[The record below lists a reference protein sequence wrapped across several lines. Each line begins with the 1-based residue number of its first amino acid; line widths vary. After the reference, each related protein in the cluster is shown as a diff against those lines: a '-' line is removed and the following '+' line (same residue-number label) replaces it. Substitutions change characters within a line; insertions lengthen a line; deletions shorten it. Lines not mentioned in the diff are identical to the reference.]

1 MTFLEYVIFGLK
13 HSIMDTKLLKN
24 QLQLNWKSG
33 LTVAFI
39 SIPLSLALAIASGA
53 TPVQGIITAFWAGLI
68 GAILG
73 GSPFNIIG
81 PTGALSGIL
90 VSFAITNGYSALPII
105 AILAGIIILIFYI
118 FKFDKYIIF
127 IPRSVVQGFTLGVAF
142 LIAFGQLDSMLGIT
156 GVKKEEN
163 IINTMIAIFA
173 HYKEIRWPI
182 LGIFIGSVLFIFLWD
197 SKIKK
202 LPGSILIAFIG
213 IIGAIILQ
221 KTGSSFSWVVLQDK
235 FPDIKPVFFE
245 NFYSKFD
252 LSVFFTKQI
261 WSVAF
266 AVAVIG
272 ILETLLS
279 GQIAKQMTKVP
290 FNRSKEVLGLSIANI
305 GSGLMGGIPA
315 TAALARTA
323 LNIKSGATG
332 RISGIISS
340 VLLAVIVLFLLTFF
354 KFLPMVIIAAILFVV
369 AIRMSEVKHFIKL
382 IYNEKAAFAITTT
395 VAVITVIEDPIT
407 ALLVGSF
414 ISLLIFVNHVSYGST
429 EVTLWKDAKLVE
441 TLLSPAITKK
451 DKLESE
457 LVVYKIT
464 GTLTYINMPAH
475 IETVNKIVN
484 NKIVIVS
491 LRNAFYADSDGVEY
505 LGELVEIL
513 KTNNGTVYLSGVNDL
528 ILKAIQDES
537 FYKQKLTENKI
548 FDRTSDAIK
557 EVYGI

>member
-1 MTFLEYVIFGLK
+1 MEKFQ
-13 HSIMDTKLLKN
+13 LKN
-24 QLQLNWKSG
+24 SLKLNWKSG

-68 GAILG
+68 GAFLG
-73 GSPFNIIG
+73 GSQFNIIG

-90 VSFAITNGYSALPII
+90 ISFAITNGYFALPII
-105 AILAGIIILIFYI
+105 AILSGIIILAFYI

-142 LIAFGQLDSMLGIT
+142 IIAFGQLDSILGLNGI
-156 GVKKEEN
+156 KKGEN
-163 IINTMIAIFA
+163 IIENIVETLSHFP
-173 HYKEIRWPI
+173 EIRWAIPV
-182 LGIFIGSVLFIFLWD
+182 IFILSVLFILLWD
-197 SKIKK
+197 KKMKK
-202 LPGSILIAFIG
+202 LPGSIIIAFLG
-213 IIGAIILQ
+213 IIAAIILQ
-221 KTGSSFSWVVLQDK
+221 KTNSHFSMTVLSDK
-235 FPDIKPVFFE
+235 FQDIKPVFFE
-245 NFYSKFD
+245 NFYSHINTD
-252 LSVFFTKQI
+252 VFLTKSI
-261 WSVAF
+261 WSTSF

-305 GSGLMGGIPA
+305 GSGLIGGIPA

-323 LNIKSGATG
+323 LNIKSGATS
-332 RISGIISS
+332 RISGILSS
-340 VLLAVIVLFLLTFF
+340 VSLAIIVLFLLTFF
-354 KFLPMVIIAAILFVV
+354 KMLPMVIIGAILFVV

-395 VAVITVIEDPIT
+395 VAVITVVQDPIT

-414 ISLLIFVNHVSYGST
+414 ISLLIFVNHVSFGTT
-429 EVTLWKDAKLVE
+429 EVTLWKDAKLIE
-441 TLLSPAITKK
+441 TLLSPAIAKR
-451 DKLESE
+451 DKLDSE
-457 LVVYKIT
+457 LIVYKIT

-484 NKIVIVS
+484 NKYVIIS

-513 KTNNGTVYLSGVNDL
+513 KASNETIYLAGVNEM
-528 ILKAIQDES
+528 ILKAIEKES
-537 FYKQKLTENKI
+537 FYKQKLSENKI
-548 FDRTSDAIK
+548 FERTSDAIK

>member
-1 MTFLEYVIFGLK
+1 
-13 HSIMDTKLLKN
+13 MDSKLLKN
-24 QLQLNWKSG
+24 QLKLNWKSG

-68 GAILG
+68 GAFLG

-90 VSFAITNGYSALPII
+90 ISFAITNGSFALPII
-105 AILAGIIILIFYI
+105 AIVAGIIIFLFYI

-142 LIAFGQLDSMLGIT
+142 LIAFGQLDSILGVT
-156 GVKKEEN
+156 GVAKTEN
-163 IINTMIAIFA
+163 MIDNIVATLSHFSKIRWAVFAIF
-173 HYKEIRWPI
+173 
-182 LGIFIGSVLFIFLWD
+182 IFSVLFIILWD
-197 SKIKK
+197 KKIKK
-202 LPGSILIAFIG
+202 LPGSIIIAFIG
-213 IIGAIILQ
+213 IIAAIILD
-221 KTGSSFSWVVLQDK
+221 KTNSTFSLTILSDK
-235 FPDIKPVFFE
+235 FADIKPVFFE
-245 NFYSKFD
+245 NFYKEINPSI
-252 LSVFFTKQI
+252 FFTKKI
-261 WSVAF
+261 WSTAF
-266 AVAVIG
+266 AVSVIG

-290 FNRSKEVLGLSIANI
+290 FNRSKEVLGLSIANL

-323 LNIKSGATG
+323 LNIKSGATS
-332 RISGIISS
+332 RVSGIISA
-340 VLLAVIVLFLLTFF
+340 LFLAIIVLFLLTFF
-354 KFLPMVIIAAILFVV
+354 KMLPMVIIGAILFVV

-382 IYNEKAAFAITTT
+382 IYNKKAAFAITTT

-429 EVTLWKDAKLVE
+429 EVTLWKDGKLEE
-441 TLLSPAITKK
+441 TLLSPAVAKRET
-451 DKLESE
+451 LTAE

-475 IETVNKIVN
+475 IETVNKIIN
-484 NKIVIVS
+484 NKYVVIS
-491 LRNAFYADSDGVEY
+491 LRNAFYADNDGVEY

-513 KTNNGTVYLSGVNDL
+513 KASNETVYLAGVNEL
-528 ILKAIQDES
+528 ILKAIENEP
-537 FYKQKLTENKI
+537 FYKIKLTENKI
-548 FDRTSDAIK
+548 FERTSDAIK

>member
-1 MTFLEYVIFGLK
+1 MEP
-13 HSIMDTKLLKN
+13 KLLKN
-24 QLQLNWKSG
+24 QLKLNWKSG

-53 TPVQGIITAFWAGLI
+53 TPVQGIITALWAGLI
-68 GAILG
+68 GAFLG

-90 VSFAITNGYSALPII
+90 ISFAITNGSFTLPVI
-105 AILAGIIILIFYI
+105 AILAGIIIFIFYI

-142 LIAFGQLDSMLGIT
+142 IIAFGQLDSILGVT
-156 GVKKEEN
+156 GVVKTEN
-163 IINTMIAIFA
+163 IIENIVATLSHFS
-173 HYKEIRWPI
+173 EIRWSVFA
-182 LGIFIGSVLFIFLWD
+182 IFILSVLFIFIWD
-197 SKIKK
+197 KLIKK
-202 LPGSILIAFIG
+202 LPGSIIIAFIG
-213 IIGAIILQ
+213 IIAAIILN
-221 KTGSSFSWVVLQDK
+221 KTNSTYSLTVLSDK

-245 NFYSKFD
+245 NFYNKFD
-252 LSVFFTKQI
+252 LSVFMTKKI
-261 WSVAF
+261 WATAF

-290 FNRSKEVLGLSIANI
+290 FNRSKEVLGLSIANL

-323 LNIKSGATG
+323 LNIKSGATS
-332 RISGIISS
+332 RVSGILSA
-340 VLLAVIVLFLLTFF
+340 LFLAIIVLFLLTFF
-354 KFLPMVIIAAILFVV
+354 KMLPMVIIGAILFVV

-395 VAVITVIEDPIT
+395 VAVITVVEDPIT

-414 ISLLIFVNHVSYGST
+414 ISLLIFVNHVSYGTT
-429 EVTLWKDAKLVE
+429 EVTLWKDGKLEE
-441 TLLSPAITKK
+441 TLLSPAIAKK
-451 DKLESE
+451 ETLTAE

-484 NKIVIVS
+484 NKYIVIS

-513 KTNNGTVYLSGVNDL
+513 KASNETVYLAGVNDM
-528 ILKAIQDES
+528 ILKAIENEP

-548 FDRTSDAIK
+548 FERTSDAIK

>member
-1 MTFLEYVIFGLK
+1 
-13 HSIMDTKLLKN
+13 MDTKLLKN
-24 QLQLNWKSG
+24 QLKLNWKSG

-53 TPVQGIITAFWAGLI
+53 TPVQGIITALWAGLI
-68 GAILG
+68 GAFLG

-90 VSFAITNGYSALPII
+90 ISFAITNGSFALPII
-105 AILAGIIILIFYI
+105 AILAGVIIFLFYI

-142 LIAFGQLDSMLGIT
+142 LIAFGQLDSILGVT
-156 GVKKEEN
+156 GIVKTEN
-163 IINTMIAIFA
+163 IIDNIVTTLSHFS
-173 HYKEIRWPI
+173 EIRWSVFA
-182 LGIFIGSVLFIFLWD
+182 IFIFSVMFIIVWD
-197 SKIKK
+197 KNIKK
-202 LPGSILIAFIG
+202 LPGSIIIAFIG
-213 IIGAIILQ
+213 IIAAIILD
-221 KTGSSFSWVVLQDK
+221 KTNSTYSLTILSDK

-245 NFYSKFD
+245 NFYNKFD
-252 LSVFFTKQI
+252 LSVFMTKKI
-261 WSVAF
+261 WATAF

-279 GQIAKQMTKVP
+279 GQIAKQMTKMP
-290 FNRSKEVLGLSIANI
+290 FNRSKEVLGLSIANL

-323 LNIKSGATG
+323 LNIKSGATS
-332 RISGIISS
+332 RVSGILSA
-340 VLLAVIVLFLLTFF
+340 LFLAIIVLFLLTFF
-354 KFLPMVIIAAILFVV
+354 KMLPMVIIGAILFVV

-414 ISLLIFVNHVSYGST
+414 ISLLIFVNHVSYGTT
-429 EVTLWKDAKLVE
+429 EVTLWKEGKLEE
-441 TLLSPAITKK
+441 TLLSPAIAKQET
-451 DKLESE
+451 LSAE

-484 NKIVIVS
+484 NKYVVIS

-513 KTNNGTVYLSGVNDL
+513 KNSNEIVYLAGVNDM
-528 ILKAIQDES
+528 ILKAIENEP

-548 FDRTSDAIK
+548 FERTSDAIK

>member
-1 MTFLEYVIFGLK
+1 MEKFQFKNSLK
-13 HSIMDTKLLKN
+13 
-24 QLQLNWKSG
+24 LNWKSG

-68 GAILG
+68 GAFLG

-90 VSFAITNGYSALPII
+90 ISFAITSGYYGLPVI
-105 AILAGIIILIFYI
+105 AFLSGLIILLFYI

-142 LIAFGQLDSMLGIT
+142 LIAFGQLDSILGVT
-156 GVKKEEN
+156 GVEKGENMIEN
-163 IINTMIAIFA
+163 IVATLSHFS
-173 HYKEIRWPI
+173 EIRWS
-182 LGIFIGSVLFIFLWD
+182 IFAIFLGSVLFIIVWD
-197 SKIKK
+197 KHIKK
-202 LPGSILIAFIG
+202 LPGSIIIAFVG
-213 IIGAIILQ
+213 IIAAIILQ
-221 KTGSSFSWVVLQDK
+221 KSHSAYLMTVLSDK
-235 FPDIKPVFFE
+235 FPDIKPVFFD
-245 NFYSKFD
+245 NFYAHIKPELF
-252 LSVFFTKQI
+252 LTKKI
-261 WSVAF
+261 WSTAF

-290 FNRSKEVLGLSIANI
+290 FNRTREVFGLAIANI

-323 LNIKSGATG
+323 LNIKSGAIS
-332 RISGIISS
+332 RISGILSAFF
-340 VLLAVIVLFLLTFF
+340 LAIIVLFLLTFF
-354 KFLPMVIIAAILFVV
+354 KMLPMVVIGAILFVV
-369 AIRMSEVKHFIKL
+369 ALRMSEVKHFIKL
-382 IYNEKAAFAITTT
+382 IYNEKAAFTITTT
-395 VAVITVIEDPIT
+395 VAVITVVQDPII

-414 ISLLIFVNHVSYGST
+414 ISLLIFVNHVSYGTT

-441 TLLSPAITKK
+441 TLLSPAIIKK
-451 DKLESE
+451 DKLEAE
-457 LVVYKIT
+457 LIVYKIS

-475 IETVNKIVN
+475 IDAVSKIVN
-484 NKIVIVS
+484 NKYVIIS

-513 KTNNGTVYLSGVNDL
+513 KSSNETIYLSGVNDM
-528 ILKAIQDES
+528 ILKAIEKEQ
-537 FYKQKLTENKI
+537 FYKQKLSENKI
-548 FDRTSDAIK
+548 FERTSDAIR

>member
-1 MTFLEYVIFGLK
+1 MEKFQF
-13 HSIMDTKLLKN
+13 KN
-24 QLQLNWKSG
+24 SFKLNWKSG

-68 GAILG
+68 GAFLG

-90 VSFAITNGYSALPII
+90 ISFAVTSGYYGLPVIAL
-105 AILAGIIILIFYI
+105 LSGIIIFLFYI

-142 LIAFGQLDSMLGIT
+142 LIAFGQLDSILGVT
-156 GVKKEEN
+156 GVEKGENMIEN
-163 IINTMIAIFA
+163 IVATLSHFS
-173 HYKEIRWPI
+173 EIRWSI
-182 LGIFIGSVLFIFLWD
+182 FAIFIGSVLFIIVWD
-197 SKIKK
+197 KYMKK
-202 LPGSILIAFIG
+202 LPGSIIIAFIG
-213 IIGAIILQ
+213 IIAAIILQ
-221 KTGSSFSWVVLQDK
+221 KSHSTYLMTVLSDK
-235 FPDIKPVFFE
+235 FPDIKPVFFD
-245 NFYSKFD
+245 NFYAHFD
-252 LSVFFTKQI
+252 PELFLTKKI
-261 WSVAF
+261 WSTAF

-290 FNRSKEVLGLSIANI
+290 FNRTREVFGLAIANI

-323 LNIKSGATG
+323 LNIKSGAKS
-332 RISGIISS
+332 RFSGILSAFF
-340 VLLAVIVLFLLTFF
+340 LGVIVLFLLTYF
-354 KFLPMVIIAAILFVV
+354 KMLPMVIIGAILFVV
-369 AIRMSEVKHFIKL
+369 ALRMSEVKHFIKL

-395 VAVITVIEDPIT
+395 VAVITVVQDPII

-414 ISLLIFVNHVSYGST
+414 ISLLIFVNHVSYGTT

-441 TLLSPAITKK
+441 TLLSPAIIKR
-451 DKLESE
+451 DKLEAE

-475 IETVNKIVN
+475 IDAVSKIVN
-484 NKIVIVS
+484 NKYVIIS

-513 KTNNGTVYLSGVNDL
+513 KSSNETIYLSGVNDM
-528 ILKAIQDES
+528 ILKAIEKEQ
-537 FYKQKLTENKI
+537 FYKQKLSENKI
-548 FDRTSDAIK
+548 FERTSDAIK

>member
-1 MTFLEYVIFGLK
+1 MEP
-13 HSIMDTKLLKN
+13 KLLKN
-24 QLQLNWKSG
+24 QLKLNWKSG

-53 TPVQGIITAFWAGLI
+53 TPVQGIITALWAGLI
-68 GAILG
+68 GAFLG

-90 VSFAITNGYSALPII
+90 ISFAITNGSFALPVI
-105 AILAGIIILIFYI
+105 AILAGIIIFIFYI

-142 LIAFGQLDSMLGIT
+142 IIAFGQLDSILGVT
-156 GVKKEEN
+156 GVVKTEN
-163 IINTMIAIFA
+163 IIENIVATLSHFS
-173 HYKEIRWPI
+173 EIRWSVFA
-182 LGIFIGSVLFIFLWD
+182 IFILSVLFIFIWD
-197 SKIKK
+197 KLIKK
-202 LPGSILIAFIG
+202 LPGSIIIAFIG
-213 IIGAIILQ
+213 IIAAIILN
-221 KTGSSFSWVVLQDK
+221 KTNSTYSLTVLSDK

-245 NFYSKFD
+245 NFYNKFD
-252 LSVFFTKQI
+252 LSVFMTKKI
-261 WSVAF
+261 WATAF

-279 GQIAKQMTKVP
+279 GQIAKQMTIVP
-290 FNRSKEVLGLSIANI
+290 FNRSKEVLGLSIANL

-323 LNIKSGATG
+323 LNIKSGATS
-332 RISGIISS
+332 RVSGILSA
-340 VLLAVIVLFLLTFF
+340 LFLAIIVLFLLTFF
-354 KFLPMVIIAAILFVV
+354 KMLPMVIIGAILFVV

-395 VAVITVIEDPIT
+395 VAVITVVEDPIT

-414 ISLLIFVNHVSYGST
+414 ISLLIFVNHVSYGTT
-429 EVTLWKDAKLVE
+429 EVTLWKDGKLEE
-441 TLLSPAITKK
+441 TLLSPAIAKK
-451 DKLESE
+451 ETLTAE

-484 NKIVIVS
+484 NKYIVIS

-513 KTNNGTVYLSGVNDL
+513 KASNETVYLAGVNDM
-528 ILKAIQDES
+528 ILKAIENEP

-548 FDRTSDAIK
+548 FERTSDAIK

>member
-1 MTFLEYVIFGLK
+1 
-13 HSIMDTKLLKN
+13 MDTKLLKN
-24 QLQLNWKSG
+24 QLKLNWKSG

-68 GAILG
+68 GAFLG

-90 VSFAITNGYSALPII
+90 ISFAITNGSFALPII
-105 AILAGIIILIFYI
+105 AIVAGIIILLFYI

-142 LIAFGQLDSMLGIT
+142 IIAFGQLDSILGVT
-156 GVKKEEN
+156 GVVKTEN
-163 IINTMIAIFA
+163 IIDNIVATLSHFA
-173 HYKEIRWPI
+173 EIRWAVFA
-182 LGIFIGSVLFIFLWD
+182 IFIFSVLFIILWD
-197 SKIKK
+197 KKIKK
-202 LPGSILIAFIG
+202 LPGSIIIAFIG
-213 IIGAIILQ
+213 IIAAIVLN
-221 KTGSSFSWVVLQDK
+221 KTHSAFTMTVLSDK

-245 NFYSKFD
+245 NFYNKFD
-252 LSVFFTKQI
+252 LSLFMTKKI
-261 WSVAF
+261 WSTAF

-290 FNRSKEVLGLSIANI
+290 FNRSKEVLGLSIANL

-323 LNIKSGATG
+323 LNIKSGATS
-332 RISGIISS
+332 RVSGIISAFF
-340 VLLAVIVLFLLTFF
+340 LAIIVLFLLTFF
-354 KFLPMVIIAAILFVV
+354 KMLPMVIIGAILFVV

-414 ISLLIFVNHVSYGST
+414 ISLLIFVNHVSYGTT
-429 EVTLWKDAKLVE
+429 EVTLWKDGKLEE
-441 TLLSPAITKK
+441 TLLSPAVAKK
-451 DKLESE
+451 ETLTAE

-475 IETVNKIVN
+475 IETVNKIIN
-484 NKIVIVS
+484 NKYVVIS

-513 KTNNGTVYLSGVNDL
+513 KASNETVYLAGVNDM
-528 ILKAIQDES
+528 ILKAIENEP

-548 FDRTSDAIK
+548 YERTSEAIK
-557 EVYGI
+557 DVYGI

>member
-1 MTFLEYVIFGLK
+1 MEKFQFKNSLK
-13 HSIMDTKLLKN
+13 
-24 QLQLNWKSG
+24 LNWKSG

-68 GAILG
+68 GAFLG

-90 VSFAITNGYSALPII
+90 ISFAVTNGYYGLPVIAL
-105 AILAGIIILIFYI
+105 LSGIIIFLFYI

-142 LIAFGQLDSMLGIT
+142 VIAFGQLDSILGVT
-156 GVKKEEN
+156 GVEKGENMIEN
-163 IINTMIAIFA
+163 IVATLTHFS
-173 HYKEIRWPI
+173 EIRWSI
-182 LGIFIGSVLFIFLWD
+182 FAIFIGSVLFIIVWD
-197 SKIKK
+197 KYMKK
-202 LPGSILIAFIG
+202 LPGSIIIAFIG
-213 IIGAIILQ
+213 IIAAIILQ
-221 KTGSSFSWVVLQDK
+221 KSHSTFLMTVLSDK
-235 FPDIKPVFFE
+235 FPDIKPVFFD
-245 NFYSKFD
+245 NFYTHFD
-252 LSVFFTKQI
+252 PELFLTKKI
-261 WSVAF
+261 WSTAF

-290 FNRSKEVLGLSIANI
+290 FNRTREVFGLAMANI

-323 LNIKSGATG
+323 LNIKSGAKS
-332 RISGIISS
+332 RFSG
-340 VLLAVIVLFLLTFF
+340 VLSALFLGIIVLFLLTFF
-354 KFLPMVIIAAILFVV
+354 QMLPMVIIGAILFVV
-369 AIRMSEVKHFIKL
+369 ALRMSEVKHFIKL

-395 VAVITVIEDPIT
+395 VAVITVVQDPII

-414 ISLLIFVNHVSYGST
+414 ISLLIFVNHVSYGTT

-441 TLLSPAITKK
+441 TLLSPAIIKR
-451 DKLESE
+451 DKLEAE

-475 IETVNKIVN
+475 IDAVSKIVN
-484 NKIVIVS
+484 NKYVIIS

-513 KTNNGTVYLSGVNDL
+513 KSTNETIYLSGVNDM
-528 ILKAIQDES
+528 ILKAIEKET
-537 FYKQKLTENKI
+537 FYKQKLSENKI
-548 FDRTSDAIK
+548 FERTSDAIK
-557 EVYGI
+557 EVYGV

>member
-1 MTFLEYVIFGLK
+1 MNTLN
-13 HSIMDTKLLKN
+13 LKN
-24 QLQLNWKSG
+24 QLKLNWKSG

-53 TPVQGIITAFWAGLI
+53 TPVQGIITALWAGLI

-90 VSFAITNGYSALPII
+90 ISFAITHGSFALPVI
-105 AILAGIIILIFYI
+105 AILAGIIILLFYI

-142 LIAFGQLDSMLGIT
+142 LIAFGQLDSILGVT
-156 GVKKEEN
+156 GVEKGEN
-163 IINTMIAIFA
+163 MIDNIVATFS
-173 HYKEIRWPI
+173 HYQEIRWPI
-182 LGIFIGSVLFIFLWD
+182 LAIFMGSVLFIILWD

-202 LPGSILIAFIG
+202 LPGSIIIAFMG

-221 KTGSSFSWVVLQDK
+221 KTNTPFSLTVLQDK
-235 FPDIKPVFFE
+235 FPDIKPMFYE
-245 NFYSKFD
+245 NFYSQFD
-252 LSVFFTKQI
+252 YALLFSKKI

-279 GQIAKQMTKVP
+279 GQIAKQMTKIP

-323 LNIKSGATG
+323 LNIKSGASG
-332 RISGIISS
+332 RVSGILSA
-340 VLLAVIVLFLLTFF
+340 LFLAVIVLFLLTFF
-354 KFLPMVIIAAILFVV
+354 KMLPMVIIAAILFVV

-441 TLLSPAITKK
+441 TLLSPAIIKK

-457 LVVYKIT
+457 LIVYKIT

-475 IETVNKIVN
+475 IDTVNKIKN

-513 KTNNGTVYLSGVNDL
+513 KANNETVYLAGVNEL
-528 ILKAIQDES
+528 ILKAIENEP

-557 EVYGI
+557 DVYGI

>member
-1 MTFLEYVIFGLK
+1 MEP
-13 HSIMDTKLLKN
+13 KLLKN
-24 QLQLNWKSG
+24 QLKLNWKSG

-53 TPVQGIITAFWAGLI
+53 TPVQGIITALWAGLI
-68 GAILG
+68 GAFLG

-90 VSFAITNGYSALPII
+90 ISFAITNGSFALPVI
-105 AILAGIIILIFYI
+105 AILAGIIIFIFYI

-142 LIAFGQLDSMLGIT
+142 IIAFGQLDSILCVT
-156 GVKKEEN
+156 GVVKTEN
-163 IINTMIAIFA
+163 IIENIVATLSHFS
-173 HYKEIRWPI
+173 EIRWSVFA
-182 LGIFIGSVLFIFLWD
+182 IFILSVLFIFIWD
-197 SKIKK
+197 KLIKK
-202 LPGSILIAFIG
+202 LPGSIIIAFIG
-213 IIGAIILQ
+213 IIAAIILN
-221 KTGSSFSWVVLQDK
+221 KTNSTYSLTVLSDK

-245 NFYSKFD
+245 NFYNKFD
-252 LSVFFTKQI
+252 LSVFMTKKI
-261 WSVAF
+261 WATAF

-290 FNRSKEVLGLSIANI
+290 FNRSKEVLGLSIANL

-323 LNIKSGATG
+323 LNIKSGATS
-332 RISGIISS
+332 RFSGILSA
-340 VLLAVIVLFLLTFF
+340 LFLAIIVLFLLTFF
-354 KFLPMVIIAAILFVV
+354 KMLPMVIIGAILFVV

-395 VAVITVIEDPIT
+395 VAVITVVEDPIT

-414 ISLLIFVNHVSYGST
+414 ISLLIFVNHVSYGTT
-429 EVTLWKDAKLVE
+429 EVTLWKDGKLEE
-441 TLLSPAITKK
+441 TLLSPAIAKK
-451 DKLESE
+451 ETLTAE

-484 NKIVIVS
+484 NKYIVIS

-513 KTNNGTVYLSGVNDL
+513 KASNETVYLAGVNDM
-528 ILKAIQDES
+528 ILKAIENEP

-548 FDRTSDAIK
+548 FERTSDAIK

>member
-1 MTFLEYVIFGLK
+1 MEP
-13 HSIMDTKLLKN
+13 KLLKN
-24 QLQLNWKSG
+24 QLKLNWKSG

-53 TPVQGIITAFWAGLI
+53 TPVQGIITALWAGLI
-68 GAILG
+68 GAFLG

-90 VSFAITNGYSALPII
+90 ISFAITNGSFALPVI
-105 AILAGIIILIFYI
+105 AILAGIIIFIFYI

-142 LIAFGQLDSMLGIT
+142 IIAFGQLDSILGVT
-156 GVKKEEN
+156 GVVKTEN
-163 IINTMIAIFA
+163 IIENIVATLSHFS
-173 HYKEIRWPI
+173 EIRWSVFA
-182 LGIFIGSVLFIFLWD
+182 IFILSVLFIFIWD
-197 SKIKK
+197 KLIKK
-202 LPGSILIAFIG
+202 LPGSIIIAFIG
-213 IIGAIILQ
+213 IIAAIILN
-221 KTGSSFSWVVLQDK
+221 KTNSTYSLTVLSDK

-245 NFYSKFD
+245 NFYNKFD
-252 LSVFFTKQI
+252 LSVFMTKKI
-261 WSVAF
+261 WATAF

-290 FNRSKEVLGLSIANI
+290 FNRSKEVLGLSIANL

-323 LNIKSGATG
+323 LNIKSGATS
-332 RISGIISS
+332 RFSGILSA
-340 VLLAVIVLFLLTFF
+340 LFLAIIVLFLLTFF
-354 KFLPMVIIAAILFVV
+354 KMLPMVIIGAILFVV

-395 VAVITVIEDPIT
+395 VAVITVVEDPIT

-414 ISLLIFVNHVSYGST
+414 ISLLIFVNHVSYGTT
-429 EVTLWKDAKLVE
+429 EVTLWKDGKLEE
-441 TLLSPAITKK
+441 TLLSPAIAKK
-451 DKLESE
+451 ETLTAE

-484 NKIVIVS
+484 NKYIVIS

-513 KTNNGTVYLSGVNDL
+513 KASNETVYLAGVNDM
-528 ILKAIQDES
+528 ILKAIENEP

-548 FDRTSDAIK
+548 FERTSDAIK

>member
-1 MTFLEYVIFGLK
+1 MEP
-13 HSIMDTKLLKN
+13 KLLKN
-24 QLQLNWKSG
+24 QLKLNWKSG

-53 TPVQGIITAFWAGLI
+53 TPVQGIITALWAGLI
-68 GAILG
+68 GAFLG

-90 VSFAITNGYSALPII
+90 ISFAITNGSFALPVI
-105 AILAGIIILIFYI
+105 AILAGIIIFIFYI

-142 LIAFGQLDSMLGIT
+142 IIAFGQLDSILGVT
-156 GVKKEEN
+156 GVVKTEN
-163 IINTMIAIFA
+163 IIENIVATLSHFS
-173 HYKEIRWPI
+173 EIRWSVFA
-182 LGIFIGSVLFIFLWD
+182 IFILSVLFIFIWD
-197 SKIKK
+197 KLIKK
-202 LPGSILIAFIG
+202 LPGSIIIAFIG
-213 IIGAIILQ
+213 IIAAIILN
-221 KTGSSFSWVVLQDK
+221 KTNSTYSLTVLSDK

-245 NFYSKFD
+245 NFYNKFD
-252 LSVFFTKQI
+252 LSVFMTKKI
-261 WSVAF
+261 WATAF

-290 FNRSKEVLGLSIANI
+290 FNRSKEVLGLSIANL

-323 LNIKSGATG
+323 LNIKSGATS
-332 RISGIISS
+332 RVSGILSA
-340 VLLAVIVLFLLTFF
+340 LFLAIIVLFLLTFF
-354 KFLPMVIIAAILFVV
+354 KMLPMVIIGAILFVV

-395 VAVITVIEDPIT
+395 VAVITVVEDPIT

-414 ISLLIFVNHVSYGST
+414 ISLLIFVNHVSYGTT
-429 EVTLWKDAKLVE
+429 EVTLWKDGKLEE
-441 TLLSPAITKK
+441 TLLSPAIAKK
-451 DKLESE
+451 ETLTAE

-484 NKIVIVS
+484 NKYIVIS

-513 KTNNGTVYLSGVNDL
+513 KASNETVYLAGVNDM
-528 ILKAIQDES
+528 ILKAIENEP

-548 FDRTSDAIK
+548 FERTSDAIK

>member
-1 MTFLEYVIFGLK
+1 MEP
-13 HSIMDTKLLKN
+13 KLLKN
-24 QLQLNWKSG
+24 QLKLNWKSG

-53 TPVQGIITAFWAGLI
+53 TPVQGIITALWAGLI
-68 GAILG
+68 GAFLG

-90 VSFAITNGYSALPII
+90 ISFAITNGSFALPII
-105 AILAGIIILIFYI
+105 AILAGIIIFIFYI

-142 LIAFGQLDSMLGIT
+142 IIAFGQLDSILGVT
-156 GVKKEEN
+156 GIIKKEN
-163 IINTMIAIFA
+163 IIDNIVATLSHFS
-173 HYKEIRWPI
+173 EIRWSVFA
-182 LGIFIGSVLFIFLWD
+182 IFILSVLFIIAWD
-197 SKIKK
+197 KKIKK
-202 LPGSILIAFIG
+202 LPGSIIIAFVG
-213 IIGAIILQ
+213 IIAAIILD
-221 KTGSSFSWVVLQDK
+221 KTHSTYSLTILSDK

-245 NFYSKFD
+245 NFYNKFD
-252 LSVFFTKQI
+252 LSIFMTKKI
-261 WSVAF
+261 WATAL

-279 GQIAKQMTKVP
+279 GQVAKQMTKVP
-290 FNRSKEVLGLSIANI
+290 FNRSKEVLGLSLANL

-323 LNIKSGATG
+323 LNIKSGATS
-332 RISGIISS
+332 RVSGILSA
-340 VLLAVIVLFLLTFF
+340 LFLAIIVLFLLTFF
-354 KFLPMVIIAAILFVV
+354 KMLPMVIIGAILFVV

-414 ISLLIFVNHVSYGST
+414 ISLLIFVNNVSYGTT
-429 EVTLWKDAKLVE
+429 EVTLWKDGKLEE
-441 TLLSPAITKK
+441 TLLSPALAKK
-451 DKLESE
+451 ETLTAE

-484 NKIVIVS
+484 NKYIVIS

-513 KTNNGTVYLSGVNDL
+513 KASNDTVYLAGVNDM
-528 ILKAIQDES
+528 ILKAIENEP

-548 FDRTSDAIK
+548 FDRTSEAIK

>member
-1 MTFLEYVIFGLK
+1 MNTLN
-13 HSIMDTKLLKN
+13 LKN
-24 QLQLNWKSG
+24 QLKLNWKSG

-53 TPVQGIITAFWAGLI
+53 TPVQGIITALWAGLI

-90 VSFAITNGYSALPII
+90 ISFAITHGSFALPVI
-105 AILAGIIILIFYI
+105 AILAGIIILLFYI

-142 LIAFGQLDSMLGIT
+142 LIAFGQLDSILGVT
-156 GVKKEEN
+156 GVEKGEN
-163 IINTMIAIFA
+163 MIDNIVATLS
-173 HYKEIRWPI
+173 HYQEIRWPI
-182 LGIFIGSVLFIFLWD
+182 LAIFMGSVLFIILWD

-202 LPGSILIAFIG
+202 LPGSIIIAFMG

-221 KTGSSFSWVVLQDK
+221 KTNTPFSLTVLQDK
-235 FPDIKPVFFE
+235 FPDIKPMFFE
-245 NFYSKFD
+245 NFYSQFD
-252 LSVFFTKQI
+252 YALLFSKKI

-279 GQIAKQMTKVP
+279 GQIAKQMTKIP

-323 LNIKSGATG
+323 LNIKSGASG
-332 RISGIISS
+332 RVSGILSA
-340 VLLAVIVLFLLTFF
+340 LFLAIIVLFLLTFF
-354 KFLPMVIIAAILFVV
+354 KMLPMVIIAAILFVV

-429 EVTLWKDAKLVE
+429 EVTLWEDAKLVE
-441 TLLSPAITKK
+441 TLLSPAIIKK

-457 LVVYKIT
+457 LIVYKIT

-475 IETVNKIVN
+475 IDTVNKIKN

-513 KTNNGTVYLSGVNDL
+513 KANNETVYLAGVNEL
-528 ILKAIQDES
+528 ILKAIENEP

-557 EVYGI
+557 DVYGI